1 MKTRHQVREC
11 VLQALYALTMGGGDK
26 TYILKTLVRP
36 NFAAGGPTAHFAE
49 RLFTETLDAEQE
61 ASELIDRHVDN
72 WALKRIACVDR
83 LILRM
88 AVCELLRF
96 EDIPPK
102 VTINEAIEL
111 GKEYSTMKS
120 GQFINGILDA
130 ALGELLRTNAL
141 KKSGRGLVGMDPAI
155 A

>member
-1 MKTRHQVREC
+1 MKTRHQAREC

-26 TYILKTLVRP
+26 SYILETLVRP
-36 NFAAGGPTAHFAE
+36 NFAEGGATARFAE
-49 RLFTETLDAEQE
+49 RLFIETLDAEQE

-111 GKEYSTMKS
+111 GKEYSTTKS

-130 ALGELLRTNAL
+130 ALGELLRNNVL
-141 KKSGRGLVGMDPAI
+141 RKSGRGLVGMDPATV
-155 A
+155 